1 MKKAYSIIIL
11 AFVLMSNSSFAA
23 VNQAPD
29 ISLPTSGGRV
39 QLEDLKGKVVYLD
52 FWASWCE
59 PCKKSFPWMHGI
71 KQAYADQGFEV
82 LAINLD
88 KDRKLADEF
97 LKVMQVNFI
106 VAFDGEGVSASAYKL
121 KGMPSSY
128 LIGRDGQVY
137 ASHIGFRD
145 KDKDDLEKAIQSLL
159 EGRPDN
165 QVK

>member
-1 MKKAYSIIIL
+1 MKKAYTVIIL
-11 AFVLMSNSSFAA
+11 AFVLMSQSSFAA
-23 VNQAPD
+23 VNEAPD
-29 ISLPTSGGRV
+29 ISLPTADGQV
-39 QLEDLKGKVVYLD
+39 QLEDLKGKVIYLD

-88 KDRKLADEF
+88 KDRKLAEEF
-97 LKVMQVNFI
+97 LKAMQVNFI
-106 VAFDGEGVSASAYKL
+106 VAFDAEGVSASAYKL

-145 KDKDDLEKAIQSLL
+145 KDKENLEKAIQSLL
-159 EGRPDN
+159 DN
-165 QVK
+165 QPEP